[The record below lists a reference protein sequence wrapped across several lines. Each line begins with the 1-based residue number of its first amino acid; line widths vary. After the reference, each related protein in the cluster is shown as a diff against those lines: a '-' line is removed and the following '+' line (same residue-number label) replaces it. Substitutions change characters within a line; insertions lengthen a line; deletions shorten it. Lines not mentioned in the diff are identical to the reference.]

1 MSAHIQRW
9 EADPQKVVDFRH
21 LLGWLQNI
29 NSKIVGVCPILG
41 PGGASVKG
49 VGISTHKGEADPRP
63 LLTSYTQPDYYEVT
77 CQECTYFNTDLA
89 KDWFVGVYYRFAKV
103 PLGPP
108 FTIKFTKRKGSD
120 DSLLA
125 DNENCDVHWH
135 GAKQGAPTTLA
146 LTAGVGQFTIT
157 APKQTLVSI
166 EAVPTGS
173 ADLTSITHPLRRGGL
188 HLTIGPS
195 F

>member
-1 MSAHIQRW
+1 MAEMLVRR
-9 EADPQKVVDFRH
+9 EVPGQKVVDFRH

-29 NSKIVGVCPILG
+29 DAKIVGVCPLLG
-41 PGGASVKG
+41 PGGASVTG
-49 VGISTHKGEADPRP
+49 VAIVSLKSGADPVP
-63 LLTSYTQPDYYEVT
+63 LLGSYTQPDYYEVT
-77 CQECTYFNTDLA
+77 CQEATYLNTDLA

-103 PLGPP
+103 ALGPP
-108 FTIKFTKRKGSD
+108 FNIKFTKRKGVD
-120 DSLLA
+120 DTLLA

-146 LTAGVGQFTIT
+146 LTAGVGQFQIS